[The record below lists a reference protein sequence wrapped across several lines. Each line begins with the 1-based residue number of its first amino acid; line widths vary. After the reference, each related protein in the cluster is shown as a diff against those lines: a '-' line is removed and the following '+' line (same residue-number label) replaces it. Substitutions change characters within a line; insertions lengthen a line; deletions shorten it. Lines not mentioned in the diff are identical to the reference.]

1 MTIWEALEYLNTLV
15 DDSDPDIELP
25 QIENLLETTKAIR
38 RNGSPVLR
46 GHRRAPERSRVKVS
60 KKTTAPDQ
68 RSLEQPF

>member
-38 RNGSPVLR
+38 RDGSPVLR
-46 GHRRAPERSRVKVS
+46 GHRRVPERSRVKVS
-60 KKTTAPDQ
+60 KETTAPDQ